1 MTLTTWVAGVFLVL
15 VSVQRL
21 TETFA
26 RRGTMPGQRQMGW
39 SFYAFFALHSII
51 IIGSYA
57 ELLAV
62 RRTLEVG
69 WCMFG
74 LLLYLASVVLRNVA
88 IRTLGKFWSLHVE
101 IRQQHQLVR
110 AGVYEYVRHPAYA
123 AIVLEVLSIPLAVN
137 AWWTMLFAAV
147 TYVPLL
153 VLRMRWEE
161 KALVKKFGDV
171 YCQYQSE
178 VGALVPRWSSL
189 RKTTLEHDTRT

>member
-1 MTLTTWVAGVFLVL
+1 MTVTTWVAGVFLVL

-39 SFYAFFALHSII
+39 SFYALFALHSII

-57 ELLAV
+57 ELLAT
-62 RRTLEVG
+62 RRTLVVG
-69 WCMFG
+69 WCVVG
-74 LLLYLASVVLRNVA
+74 LLLYLASLLLRNVA

-110 AGVYEYVRHPAYA
+110 VGVYDVVRHPAYA
-123 AIVLEVLSIPLAVN
+123 AILLEVLSIPLTVN
-137 AWWTMLFAAV
+137 AWWTMLFAAT

-153 VLRMRWEE
+153 VLRFRFEE
-161 KALVKKFGDV
+161 RALVEKFGDV
-171 YCQYQSE
+171 YRRYQTE
-178 VGALVPRWSSL
+178 VGAIVPRWSSL
-189 RKTTLEHDTRT
+189 RKLRMEPHNRS